1 MALKIFLSKAYF
13 ELVQNDL
20 WHCSKLLVMN
30 YHYIHV
36 HVLLVLAGDL
46 QASFERQI

>member
-1 MALKIFLSKAYF
+1 MALKIYLSKAYF
-13 ELVQNDL
+13 ELLQNDL

-30 YHYIHV
+30 YRYI